1 MCDIGESSGRGHRA
15 YVLPMPFHML
25 CSTNLRSDSAG
36 TKKTTNLIPEG
47 DRDLHAFCVL
57 TLYNTIILP
66 QAEIMAT
73 EKVQVNG
80 STSGHDPDVQSQI
93 ITALLQNGGVARI
106 QQKLRERLDED
117 GWSQNLREY
126 IVKLFRS
133 GEVETFEQAEK
144 KVYQAIRVGG
154 AMNGAGGGVCAP
166 DLSIPQTAKDGGV
179 EAVKKELRNVC
190 KMDNK

>member
-1 MCDIGESSGRGHRA
+1 
-15 YVLPMPFHML
+15 
-25 CSTNLRSDSAG
+25 
-36 TKKTTNLIPEG
+36 
-47 DRDLHAFCVL
+47 
-57 TLYNTIILP
+57 
-66 QAEIMAT
+66 MAT